1 MPWNAMTNAP
11 IRRSRPFADS
21 PVDRR
26 RRSLLVAGAV
36 LLLPACA
43 ETGLVTTDTSR
54 ERKWASEVVPKLTS
68 GEAIYLET
76 PRTVR
81 TLGREKFLALYTQ
94 ANRAV
99 GAVILCHG
107 NGMNPDAGVVGQLR
121 TDLAAR
127 GYTTLSI
134 QMPILGTDLSGRAGT
149 TDDDKRNYPL
159 LFEDAGERINAAA
172 KFLQTKGHPKVALV
186 AYGMGARMS
195 EFYLAHFAEAPIVAW
210 VSLSIS
216 NGEFAATGRVRIP
229 TLDVYADND
238 LADVVKGAPYRAA
251 VLRGIPR
258 SRQVRIANTD
268 HGYTGKEAPVAA
280 EIQRFLDGLGR
291 ASS

>member
-1 MPWNAMTNAP
+1 MLPGC
-11 IRRSRPFADS
+11 RRPSPADAID
-21 PVDRR
+21 VRR
-26 RRSLLVAGAV
+26 RALLFAGASLLVAG
-36 LLLPACA
+36 CA
-43 ETGLVTTDTSR
+43 ETGLVTTDTTR
-54 ERKWASEVVPKLTS
+54 ERKWAGEIVPKLTV
-68 GEAIYLET
+68 GEAVYLET

-94 ANRAV
+94 AQRPA
-99 GAVILCHG
+99 GALILCHG
-107 NGMNPDAGVVGQLR
+107 SGASPDAGVVGQLR
-121 TDLAAR
+121 ADLPAR

-159 LFEDAGERINAAA
+159 LFEDAGERLNAAA
-172 KFLQTKGHPKVALV
+172 KFLQAKGHPKVAIV

-216 NGEFAATGRVRIP
+216 NGEFAATGRVRVP

-238 LADVVKGAPYRAA
+238 LADVVKGASYRAA
-251 VLRGIPR
+251 ILRSMPR
-258 SRQVRIANTD
+258 SRQVKITNTD
-268 HGYTGKEAPVAA
+268 HGYTGKEAQLAA
-280 EIQRFLDGLGR
+280 EIQRFLDALGR
-291 ASS
+291 TSS

>member
-1 MPWNAMTNAP
+1 MTSATL
-11 IRRSRPFADS
+11 
-21 PVDRR
+21 
-26 RRSLLVAGAV
+26 RSLLPKGASRIAVRRRTLLLAGAS
-36 LLLPACA
+36 LLLTGCA
-43 ETGLVTTDTSR
+43 ETGLVTTDTAR
-54 ERKWASEVVPKLTS
+54 ERKWATEIVPKLTV
-68 GEAIYLET
+68 GEAVYLET

-81 TLGREKFLALYTQ
+81 TIGREKFLALYTE
-94 ANRAV
+94 ARRPV

-107 NGMNPDAGVVGQLR
+107 SGMNPDAGIIGLLR
-121 TDLAAR
+121 TDLAER

-159 LFEDAGERINAAA
+159 LFEDGGERIGAAA
-172 KFLQTKGHPKVALV
+172 KFLQAKGYPKVAIV

-210 VSLSIS
+210 VAISIS
-216 NGEFAATGRVRIP
+216 NGEFAATGRVRVP

-238 LADVVKGAPYRAA
+238 VADVVKGASYRGA
-251 VLRGIPR
+251 VLRAIPR
-258 SRQVRIANTD
+258 SRQVKIANTD
-268 HGYTGKEAPVAA
+268 HGYTGKEVPLAI
-280 EIQRFLDGLGR
+280 EIQRFLDGLSR

>member
-1 MPWNAMTNAP
+1 MLP
-11 IRRSRPFADS
+11 
-21 PVDRR
+21 RR
-26 RRSLLVAGAV
+26 RRPSPADRIDARRRALLFAAASLLVAG
-36 LLLPACA
+36 CA

-54 ERKWASEVVPKLTS
+54 ERKWAGEIVPKLTV
-68 GEAIYLET
+68 GEAVYLET

-94 ANRAV
+94 AQRPA

-107 NGMNPDAGVVGQLR
+107 SGANPDAGVVGQLR
-121 TDLAAR
+121 ADLAER

-159 LFEDAGERINAAA
+159 LFEDAGERLNAAA
-172 KFLQTKGHPKVALV
+172 KYLQAKGHPKVAIV
-186 AYGMGARMS
+186 AYAMGARMS

-216 NGEFAATGRVRIP
+216 NGEFAATGRVRVP

-238 LADVVKGAPYRAA
+238 LADVVKGASYRAA
-251 VLRGIPR
+251 ILRSIPR
-258 SRQVRIANTD
+258 SRQLKIANTD
-268 HGYTGKEAPVAA
+268 HGYTGKEAQLAA
-280 EIQRFLDGLGR
+280 EIQRFLDALGR
-291 ASS
+291 TSS

>member
-1 MPWNAMTNAP
+1 MLPGC
-11 IRRSRPFADS
+11 RRPSPADAID
-21 PVDRR
+21 VRR
-26 RRSLLVAGAV
+26 RALLFAGASLLVAG
-36 LLLPACA
+36 CA
-43 ETGLVTTDTSR
+43 ETGLVTTDTTR
-54 ERKWASEVVPKLTS
+54 ERKWAGEIVPKLTV
-68 GEAIYLET
+68 GEAVYLET

-94 ANRAV
+94 AQRPA
-99 GAVILCHG
+99 GALILCHG
-107 NGMNPDAGVVGQLR
+107 SGTNPDAGVVGQLR
-121 TDLAAR
+121 TDLTER
-127 GYTTLSI
+127 SYTTLSI

-159 LFEDAGERINAAA
+159 LFEDAGERLNAAA
-172 KFLQTKGHPKVALV
+172 KFLQAKGYPKVAIV

-216 NGEFAATGRVRIP
+216 NGEFAATGRVRVP

-238 LADVVKGAPYRAA
+238 LADVVKGASYRAA
-251 VLRGIPR
+251 ILRGIPR
-258 SRQVRIANTD
+258 SRQVKIANTD
-268 HGYTGKEAPVAA
+268 HGYTGKETQLAA

>member
-1 MPWNAMTNAP
+1 MTYSTLRRLLPTDAP
-11 IRRSRPFADS
+11 Q
-21 PVDRR
+21 VDARR
-26 RRSLLVAGAV
+26 RTLLLAGASLLLTG
-36 LLLPACA
+36 CA
-43 ETGLVTTDTSR
+43 ETGLVTTDTAR
-54 ERKWASEVVPKLTS
+54 ERKWATEIVPKLTV
-68 GEAIYLET
+68 GEAVYLET

-81 TLGREKFLALYTQ
+81 TIGREKFLALYTE
-94 ANRAV
+94 ARRPV

-107 NGMNPDAGVVGQLR
+107 SGMNPDAGIIGLLR

-159 LFEDAGERINAAA
+159 LFEDGGERIGAAA
-172 KFLQTKGHPKVALV
+172 KFLQAKGSPRVAIV

-210 VSLSIS
+210 VAISIS
-216 NGEFAATGRVRIP
+216 NGEFAATGRVRVP

-238 LADVVKGAPYRAA
+238 VADVVKGASYRGA
-251 VLRGIPR
+251 VLRAIPR
-258 SRQVRIANTD
+258 SRQVKIANTD
-268 HGYTGKEAPVAA
+268 HGYTGKEVPLAI
-280 EIQRFLDGLGR
+280 EIQRFLDGLR
-291 ASS
+291 QASS